1 MLKVFLPT
9 DTTFNSN
16 GELGIIPLLA
26 TITQIDNGDYYLDLV
41 TDIQYIDYIKP
52 NNIIV
57 APTPSGEQPFRIA
70 TVENTRTKITA
81 KCYHLYYDTGRY
93 LIADSYVV
101 NNNCNYALD
110 HLNNA
115 TDEQTPF
122 TTLSDITSLNSYRC
136 VRKTL
141 NEAIN
146 EVLERWGGHLV
157 RDRFSIKVLSSV
169 GTDNGI
175 VIRYGKNLKEITV
188 KYDWSSVCTKL
199 LPVGKDGFT
208 LDNLYI
214 FSDVQYELPYTQT
227 VSFQQDINQEDY
239 ESEEQYLQALRE
251 DLTAQARAYLSVYQY
266 PMINY
271 TLSAN
276 LEKIT
281 GIGDVIEVIDERL
294 GVNITTRVLSFVYDC
309 ILGKYT
315 EVQFGN
321 TVPSLKNLLQT
332 ISNNI
337 KDNIEENNQTISVT
351 INDRLKDSEDK
362 ILGIMGNSYVIYNG
376 DSILVVDKLPKE
388 TATNVIRINSQGIG
402 FSNTGI
408 SGTFNSAWTI
418 DGTFNAQAVNIINL
432 TADMVKGGTL
442 KLGSNLNQ
450 NGLLEVYDSSNN
462 LVSELNNNGLK
473 MYGIDGSYILMNNTV
488 GFVGYDKNDTPIF
501 WVNRDE
507 FHQKKA
513 VVEDEITFMER
524 MRFIPIQLYDDNDQ
538 LINDGVGIISVNE
551 IDLLSGNSLF

>member
-9 DTTFNSN
+9 DTDFTSN
-16 GELGIIPLLA
+16 GEVGVIPLVA
-26 TITQIDNGDYYLDLV
+26 TVRKVDNGDYDLDLV
-41 TDIQYIDYIKP
+41 TDTTYTDYIKP
-52 NNIIV
+52 NNLII
-57 APTPSGEQPFRIA
+57 APTPTGEQPFRII
-70 TVENTRTKITA
+70 TVENTGSRITA
-81 KCYHLYYDTGRY
+81 KAKHKYYDTSRY
-93 LIADSYVV
+93 IIADSYVV
-101 NNNCNYALD
+101 NNTCNYALD

-115 TDEQTPF
+115 TDEETPF
-122 TTLSDITSLNSYRC
+122 TTLSDVTGLNSYRC

-157 RDRFSIKVLSSV
+157 RDNNDIKILTSI
-169 GTDNGI
+169 GADNG
-175 VIRYGKNLKEITV
+175 VTIRYGKNLKNISV
-188 KYDWSSVCTKL
+188 KYDWSTVCTKL

-208 LDNLYI
+208 LDNLYV
-214 FSDVQYELPYTQT
+214 FADVQYELPYTQT
-227 VSFQQDINQEDY
+227 ISFQQDINREDY
-239 ESEEQYLQALRE
+239 ESDEQYTQALRE
-251 DLTAQARAYLSVYQY
+251 DLTLQATNYLNVYQY
-266 PMINY
+266 PTINY

-281 GIGDVIEVIDERL
+281 DIGDVIEVIDERL
-294 GVNITTRVLSFVYDC
+294 GINVTTRVLSFTYDC
-309 ILGKYT
+309 ILGQYT

-332 ISNNI
+332 INNNI

-362 ILGIMGNSYVIYNG
+362 ILGVLGNSYVIYNG
-376 DSILVVDKLPKE
+376 DSIIVVDKLPKE

-418 DGTFNAQAVNIINL
+418 DGTFNAQAINIINL
-432 TADMVKGGTL
+432 TADMIKGGTL

-462 LVSELNNNGLK
+462 LISELNKDGLK
-473 MYGIDGSYILMNNTV
+473 MYGLDGSYILMNNTV

-524 MRFIPIQLYDDNDQ
+524 MRFIPIQLFDDNDE

-551 IDLLSGNSLF
+551 SDLLSGNSL

>member
-1 MLKVFLPT
+1 M
-9 DTTFNSN
+9 
-16 GELGIIPLLA
+16 
-26 TITQIDNGDYYLDLV
+26 
-41 TDIQYIDYIKP
+41 
-52 NNIIV
+52 
-57 APTPSGEQPFRIA
+57 
-70 TVENTRTKITA
+70 
-81 KCYHLYYDTGRY
+81 
-93 LIADSYVV
+93 
-101 NNNCNYALD
+101 
-110 HLNNA
+110 
-115 TDEQTPF
+115 
-122 TTLSDITSLNSYRC
+122 
-136 VRKTL
+136 
-141 NEAIN
+141 
-146 EVLERWGGHLV
+146 LERWGGHLV
-157 RDRFSIKVLSSV
+157 RDNNDIKILTSI
-169 GTDNGI
+169 GADNG
-175 VIRYGKNLKEITV
+175 VTIRYGKNLKNISV
-188 KYDWSSVCTKL
+188 KYDWSTVCTKL

-208 LDNLYI
+208 LDNLYV
-214 FSDVQYELPYTQT
+214 FADVQYELPYTQT
-227 VSFQQDINQEDY
+227 ISFQQDINREDY
-239 ESEEQYLQALRE
+239 ESDEQYTQALRE
-251 DLTAQARAYLSVYQY
+251 DLTLQATNYLNVYQY
-266 PMINY
+266 PTINY

-281 GIGDVIEVIDERL
+281 DIGDVIEVIDERL
-294 GVNITTRVLSFVYDC
+294 GINVTTRVMSFTYDC
-309 ILGKYT
+309 ILGQYT

-332 ISNNI
+332 INNNI

-351 INDRLKDSEDK
+351 INDRLQESENK
-362 ILGIMGNSYVIYNG
+362 ILGVLGNSYVIYNG

-418 DGTFNAQAVNIINL
+418 DGTFNAQAINIINL
-432 TADMVKGGTL
+432 TADMIKGGTL

-462 LVSELNNNGLK
+462 LISELNKDGLK
-473 MYGIDGSYILMNNTV
+473 MYGLDGSYILMNNTV

-524 MRFIPIQLYDDNDQ
+524 MRFIPIQLYDDNDE

-551 IDLLSGNSLF
+551 SDLLSGNSLV